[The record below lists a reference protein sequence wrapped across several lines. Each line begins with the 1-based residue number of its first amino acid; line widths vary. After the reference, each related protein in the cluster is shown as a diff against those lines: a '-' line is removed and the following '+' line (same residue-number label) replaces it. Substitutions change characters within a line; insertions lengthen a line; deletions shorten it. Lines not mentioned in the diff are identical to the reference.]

1 MFLLSAAFLFIVGTG
16 GAISLKMVSSRYEHI
31 AKVNLKA
38 VDWLGDMDANVKYMF
53 ARILQITLVGNTPEE
68 QEKLQKQILEN
79 KGAYQTAEAQFATIV
94 QGEDEEVKL
103 LATLQEK
110 WKALSDFFDKT
121 LPLAPSTSPQDRQK
135 FADEYRGEFKKARHE
150 FAHALDA
157 LTDYHNKQAET
168 WVASAQKTAR
178 NANIITLLLA
188 IIGFVSSLVMG
199 ELFTRGL
206 SQSFAGTTESL
217 QKGADQVGSSSREVF
232 ASSESLASSVT
243 EQAAALQQTSSAVEE
258 LSAMVARNAESAAKS
273 RNVSAASSQAAQQ
286 GKQAVEETVR
296 AIGEIDKSNGEIS
309 LEIETNNREI
319 NNIVKVIAEIGD
331 KTKVIN
337 DIVFQTKLLSF
348 NASVEAARAGEQGKG
363 FAVVAEEV
371 GNLAQMSG
379 NAAKEIT
386 DMLAEGIRKVE
397 AIVQQTSARVQQ
409 LIAQGKDKVAHGV
422 SVVQKTGQVLDEV
435 VDNVAKV
442 DNLINEISSA
452 SNEQDTGLREIVKA
466 VNELEKSN
474 QLNSS
479 ASSQTAKASL
489 ALSNQAE
496 GLRSVVGQLLSTIEG
511 GTRTA
516 VEQTIDFDSAISA
529 HIDWK
534 MKLSNYIAHCDHS
547 LDPSVVGADN
557 KCALGKWV
565 YGPGAEH
572 SAHSEF
578 QNMKT
583 EHAAFHRCAGEIVAC
598 ANQGDLTRAEKLMQP
613 GAEYLRVSEVC
624 VHWIKEMKAKVS

>member
-1 MFLLSAAFLFIVGTG
+1 MFLLTAAFLFIVGTG
-16 GAISLKMVSSRYEHI
+16 GAISLKMVSNRYEHI

-38 VDWLGDMDANVKYMF
+38 VDWLGDMDANVKYMY
-53 ARILQITLVGNTPEE
+53 ARVLQITLVGNTPEE

-79 KGAYQTAEAQFATIV
+79 KDVYQKTEAQFATIV
-94 QGEDEEVKL
+94 QNEDEEVKL
-103 LATLQEK
+103 FATLQEK
-110 WKALSDFFDKT
+110 WKILSGHFDKA
-121 LPLAPSTSPQDRQK
+121 LPLAPSTNPLDRQK
-135 FADEYRGEFKKARHE
+135 FADEYRGDFKKSRHE
-150 FAHALDA
+150 FAAALDA
-157 LTDYHNKQAET
+157 LTDYHNQQAET
-168 WVASAQKTAR
+168 WVASAQKTSR
-178 NANIITLLLA
+178 IANIITLLLA
-188 IIGFVSSLVMG
+188 LIGLGLSLVFG
-199 ELFTRGL
+199 EFFTRSLTESL
-206 SQSFAGTTESL
+206 SGTTDSL
-217 QKGADQVGSSSREVF
+217 QKGADEVGSASREVF

-243 EQAAALQQTSSAVEE
+243 QQAAALQETSSAVEE

-273 RNVSAASSQAAQQ
+273 RDVSAASTQAAQQ

-319 NNIVKVIAEIGD
+319 SNIVKVIAEIGE

-409 LIAQGKDKVAHGV
+409 LIAQGKDKVAQGV
-422 SVVQKTGQVLDEV
+422 HVVQKTGHVLDEV
-435 VDNVAKV
+435 VENVAKV
-442 DNLINEISSA
+442 DTLINEISSA

-496 GLRSVVGQLLSTIEG
+496 GLRSVVGQLLSTLEG
-511 GTRTA
+511 GSGA
-516 VEQTIDFDSAISA
+516 VAEQTINFDTAINA

-534 MKLSNYIAHCDHS
+534 MKLSKYIAHCDQS

-557 KCALGKWV
+557 KCALGKWIH
-565 YGPGAEH
+565 GPGIEH
-572 SAHSEF
+572 SIHAEYNS
-578 QNMKT
+578 MKT
-583 EHAAFHRCAGEIVAC
+583 EHASFHRCAGEIVAC
-598 ANQGDLTRAEKLMQP
+598 ANKGDTAHAEKLMQP
-613 GAEYLRVSEVC
+613 GAEYIRVSEAC
-624 VHWIKEMKAKVS
+624 VHWIEEMKAKLG